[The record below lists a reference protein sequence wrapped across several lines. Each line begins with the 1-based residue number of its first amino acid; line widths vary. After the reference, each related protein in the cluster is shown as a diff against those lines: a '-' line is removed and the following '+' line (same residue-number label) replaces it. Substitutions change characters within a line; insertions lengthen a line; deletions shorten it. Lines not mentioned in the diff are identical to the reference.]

1 MMNKH
6 HLQTGETIGM
16 LTNIMR
22 NNKIP
27 ILILI
32 FLTALVYSSAI
43 RNEFTNWDDNN
54 YVTNNKHIKDFSW
67 QGFKHLATEKTGLG
81 GTRLTL
87 ISFML
92 DYKLWGLNPVPYH
105 AENVL
110 WHILNT
116 ILVYFL
122 LQKLKTN
129 RNISFITAA
138 LFALHPMHVESVA
151 WISERKDVLYTFF
164 LLLCLHGH
172 IQYVNAKKI
181 SSRIILWVLV
191 YISFMLSWYSKFSAV
206 VIPLL
211 LFLIDYFMKRRFTWL
226 VIAEKL
232 PMMIFLGSEV
242 YRIVFNAHANMIH
255 IGKIHIKPAQITDAF
270 DWYDKVLLAS
280 YSLLYYIIKFLLPV
294 NLSAIVPYPA
304 KIHGSFPFIYTA
316 AFITSVVLTI
326 MLILL
331 LYRIR
336 KNKREILFG
345 LLFFLSGISV
355 FLHFVSIKGVVVV
368 ADRYTYVAYIGL
380 SFTAAVLI
388 HEFAIAYSK
397 KLAYAFFSVCLIIL
411 CTLSWQRNKIWKNNL
426 TLFTD
431 VIEKNPKVTQAYN
444 NRGNEYNNR
453 GEYML
458 ALEDFN
464 KGIRIAPKFK
474 YLYNNRAL
482 TWSKLDSVNKA
493 LADLDMALK
502 LDPYY
507 FDAHLNKANLL
518 AEIDRSAEAIPHFTV
533 ASEISPRRAVVFI
546 FRARAYNN
554 LGDTENALNDYTHAI
569 ELFPENVEAYFERG
583 RLFKKEKKLHE
594 ALSDFE
600 TAKRLEPTTAEIYNE
615 VGNILNELRD
625 FNNALDNLNRALEIN
640 PRYAEA
646 LNNRGISNFNLNRQ
660 EEALHDF
667 NTAIEIDTTFAKALS
682 NRGILRSVR
691 KEFDL
696 ALSDFNQALKY
707 NPADYLTF
715 MNRGNTLFRLGR
727 RLDACADWQNALSL
741 NFTQAA
747 EVIKTNCR

>member
-1 MMNKH
+1 
-6 HLQTGETIGM
+6 
-16 LTNIMR
+16 MR

-54 YVTNNKHIKDFSW
+54 YVTNNKHIKNFSAE
-67 QGFKHLATEKTGLG
+67 GFKHLATEKTGLG

-92 DYKLWGLNPVPYH
+92 DYRLWGLNPVPYH

-110 WHILNT
+110 WHILNVL
-116 ILVYFL
+116 LVYFL
-122 LQKLKTN
+122 IFKLTKN

-138 LFALHPMHVESVA
+138 LFAWHPMHVESVA

-172 IQYVNAKKI
+172 IQYVNAKRT
-181 SSRIILWVLV
+181 SSRIIFWILC

-206 VIPLL
+206 IIPLL
-211 LFLIDYFMKRRFTWL
+211 LFLIDYYMKRRFTWL

-232 PMMIFLGSEV
+232 PVIIFLGSEV
-242 YRIVFNAHANMIH
+242 YRIVFSSHANMMH
-255 IGKIHIKPAQITDAF
+255 VGKMYIKPAQITDAF
-270 DWYDKVLLAS
+270 TWYDKLLLAS
-280 YSLLYYIIKFLLPV
+280 YSLLFYVIKFLLPV

-316 AFITSVVLTI
+316 SLAISFLLTG
-326 MLILL
+326 LL
-331 LYRIR
+331 LVILYRIR
-336 KNKREILFG
+336 KNRREILFG
-345 LLFFLSGISV
+345 ILFFLSGISV

-380 SFTAAVLI
+380 GFIAAVLI
-388 HEFAIAYSK
+388 HDFAENRSK
-397 KLAYAFFSVCLIIL
+397 KIVYTIFSVCLLIL
-411 CTLSWQRNKIWKNNL
+411 CMLSWQRNKIWKNNL

-453 GEYML
+453 GEYKL

-464 KGIRIAPKFK
+464 EGIRIAPKFK

-482 TWSKLDSVNKA
+482 TWSKLDSADKA
-493 LADLDMALK
+493 LADLDMALN

-518 AEIDRSAEAIPHFTV
+518 VEYDRADEAINHYTI

-554 LGDTENALNDYTHAI
+554 LGDTKNALKDYARAI

-583 RLFKKEKKLHE
+583 RLYNMEKRLHE

-600 TAKRLEPTTAEIYNE
+600 TAKRLEPSSAEIYNE
-615 VGNILNELRD
+615 AGNILNELRD
-625 FNNALDNLNRALEIN
+625 YQNALENLNKAVEIN
-640 PRYAEA
+640 PRHAEA

-660 EEALHDF
+660 EAALTDF
-667 NTAIEIDTTFAKALS
+667 NKAIEIDSTFAKALS
-682 NRGILRSVR
+682 NRGILRAVR

-696 ALSDFNQALKY
+696 ALEDFNQSLKY

-715 MNRGNTLFRLGR
+715 MNRGNTLFKLGKKQ
-727 RLDACADWQNALSL
+727 DACADWQNALSL
-741 NFTQAA
+741 NFIQAE